1 MDNFDLNINNYSVS
15 ELEELLTLC
24 KQYNPEDIR
33 YKKDNIC
40 MKIVNDD
47 KISFDMKSK
56 LENFLEKA
64 SVLLKSV
71 KNKNGGGGG
80 GGGGNGGGG
89 GGGGGN
95 GGGGRNGDDGGNG
108 GNGYG
113 FSGNTSVDKFQDL
126 KMAMM
131 KGTNNL
137 IIEDPTSAHNIEV
150 NRTFTPGQN
159 VDSYGTARG
168 VINPLLTNT
177 ILKAVNIDSRF
188 RENYYSTKSTSFN
201 ITLPFRLEKV
211 IGYRIAGITLPLTY
225 YNISQAYGNNIIQI
239 NVLNRSVL
247 GQVDVSYNLILP
259 DGCYNTS
266 QNISIYSS
274 CLEQVVN
281 NILTNDPNSPNNNT
295 TLCPNLNLKYT
306 IDRTSGRSIFA
317 QDATNASTIPYNF
330 EIVTSVGYSLQTD
343 AIEEDY
349 YRILMLR
356 LGWVFGFRV
365 AKYSSSNQLA
375 APPTTFGSIVS
386 EGICFTKFPLYGFLA
401 IDDFNKNSN
410 DYYMTVFANS
420 ISVPNI
426 IGKVNFTQFTESVG
440 DFQAAQGESTT
451 TAINREKRYFGPVN
465 IQKLKITL
473 YDDLGR
479 VLDLNNMDWSLEL
492 AFECVYNM

>member
-15 ELEELLTLC
+15 ELEELLALG
-24 KQYNPEDIR
+24 KQYNPQDIR
-33 YKKDNIC
+33 YNKDNIC

-47 KISFDMKSK
+47 TISFDMKSK
-56 LENFLEKA
+56 LENFLDRV
-64 SVLLKSV
+64 SLLLKSV
-71 KNKNGGGGG
+71 KNNNGSGGSGGSGGGGG
-80 GGGGNGGGG
+80 GGGGDGTNGSAF
-89 GGGGGN
+89 GGN
-95 GGGGRNGDDGGNG
+95 V
-108 GNGYG
+108 
-113 FSGNTSVDKFQDL
+113 SVDKFQDL
-126 KMAMM
+126 KMPMM

-137 IIEDPTSAHNIEV
+137 IIQDPTAAHNIEV
-150 NRTFTPGQN
+150 NRVLTPGQN
-159 VDSYGTARG
+159 VDSYGTSRG

-188 RENYYSTKSTSFN
+188 RENYYSTKSTNYN

-211 IGYRIAGITLPLTY
+211 IAYRIAGITLPLTY
-225 YNISQAYGNNIIQI
+225 YNISQAYGNNVIQI
-239 NVLNRSVL
+239 NILKRTPSD
-247 GQVDVSYNLILP
+247 VDVSYNLILP

-281 NILTNDPNSPNNNT
+281 NILTNDPNSPNNNA
-295 TLCPNLNLKYT
+295 LCPNLNLKYT

-317 QDATNASTIPYNF
+317 QDATNTSTIPYNF

-343 AIEEDY
+343 AVEEDY

-356 LGWVFGFRV
+356 LGWVLGFRV

-375 APPTTFGSIVS
+375 TPPTTFGSIVS

-410 DYYMTVFANS
+410 DYYMTVFSNS

-426 IGKVNFTQFTESVG
+426 VGKVNFTQFSEAAG

-451 TAINREKRYFGPVN
+451 NAINREKRYFGPVN
-465 IQKLKITL
+465 IQKMKITL

>member
-15 ELEELLTLC
+15 ELEELLTLG

-47 KISFDMKSK
+47 TISFDMKSK
-56 LENFLEKA
+56 LENFFEKA
-64 SVLLKSV
+64 SVLLKTV
-71 KNKNGGGGG
+71 KNKNSGGSGSGSG
-80 GGGGNGGGG
+80 
-89 GGGGGN
+89 
-95 GGGGRNGDDGGNG
+95 GGNG
-108 GNGYG
+108 GNGGDGGDGYG
-113 FSGNTSVDKFQDL
+113 FSGSTSVDKFQDL
-126 KMAMM
+126 NMAMM

-137 IIEDPTSAHNIEV
+137 IIQDPTAAHNIEV
-150 NRTFTPGQN
+150 NRVLTPGQN
-159 VDSYGTARG
+159 VDSYGTSRG

-225 YNISQAYGNNIIQI
+225 YNISQAYGNNVIQI
-239 NVLNRSVL
+239 NILSRTAL
-247 GQVDVSYNLILP
+247 GHVDVSYNLILP
-259 DGCYNTS
+259 DGCYNTT

-295 TLCPNLNLKYT
+295 TLCPDLKLKYT

-317 QDATNASTIPYNF
+317 QDAASTTPYNF
-330 EIVTSVGYSLQTD
+330 EIVTSVGYSLQTG
-343 AIEEDY
+343 AVEEDY
-349 YRILMLR
+349 YRVLMLR

-365 AKYSSSNQLA
+365 AKYSSSNTLA

-465 IQKLKITL
+465 IQKLKISL

-479 VLDLNNMDWSLEL
+479 ILDLNNMDWSLEL

>member
-15 ELEELLTLC
+15 ELEELLALG
-24 KQYNPEDIR
+24 KQYNPQDIR
-33 YKKDNIC
+33 YNKDNIC

-47 KISFDMKSK
+47 TISFDMKSK
-56 LENFLEKA
+56 LENFLDRV
-64 SVLLKSV
+64 SLLLKTV
-71 KNKNGGGGG
+71 KNNDGGAGGGGG
-80 GGGGNGGGG
+80 GGGGYGTNGSAF
-89 GGGGGN
+89 GGN
-95 GGGGRNGDDGGNG
+95 V
-108 GNGYG
+108 
-113 FSGNTSVDKFQDL
+113 SVDKFQDL
-126 KMAMM
+126 KMSMI

-137 IIEDPTSAHNIEV
+137 IIQDPTAAHNIEV
-150 NRTFTPGQN
+150 NRVLTPGQN

-188 RENYYSTKSTSFN
+188 RENYYSTKSTNYN

-211 IGYRIAGITLPLTY
+211 IAYRIAGITLPLTY
-225 YNISQAYGNNIIQI
+225 YNISQAYGNNVIQI
-239 NVLNRSVL
+239 NILKRTPSD
-247 GQVDVSYNLILP
+247 VDVSYNLILP

-281 NILTNDPNSPNNNT
+281 NILTNDPNSPNNNA
-295 TLCPNLNLKYT
+295 LCPNLNLKYV

-317 QDATNASTIPYNF
+317 QDATIVGTQAYNF

-343 AIEEDY
+343 AVEEDY

-356 LGWVFGFRV
+356 LGWVLGFRV

-375 APPTTFGSIVS
+375 TPPTTFGSIVS

-410 DYYMTVFANS
+410 DYYMTVFSNS

-426 IGKVNFTQFTESVG
+426 VGKVNFTQFSEGAG

-451 TAINREKRYFGPVN
+451 NAINREKRYFGPVN
-465 IQKLKITL
+465 IQKMKITL